1 MAVKQFYHDID
12 LLNVGQ
18 LVGAR
23 LQNVTSAQQSTLVG
37 TLSVA
42 NKGLQIYN
50 TELKRVFVYDGS
62 AFVQQ
67 EVTIDGDIMFKGVI
81 ANPSAPALE
90 MVVGYQYA
98 VGANGTLVQAGVTFV
113 PSATVNAGDQV
124 LVVSATEAYVVNR
137 NIDDAR
143 IDNIEA
149 KNVEQDNRLTSVEGR
164 ATALEGRADANDIKN
179 IEQDGRLTSIEA
191 KNVEQDS
198 RLTAVESK
206 NVEQD
211 SRLTAVEAATVY
223 THFATVDLVAGV
235 AKTVTHG
242 IGLTNKD
249 AFTVRTA
256 LGGSDISVDVDSVD
270 ANSITL
276 TSLVNLTGVSVMIVG
291 K

>member
-23 LQNVTSAQQSTLVG
+23 LQNVTSAQQSTLAG

-98 VGANGTLVQAGVTFV
+98 VGANGTLAQAGVTFV
-113 PSATVNAGDQV
+113 PSAIVNAGDQV
-124 LVVSATEAYVVNR
+124 LVVSATEAYVINR

-179 IEQDGRLTSIEA
+179 IEQDGRLTAVEGRATAIEA
-191 KNVEQDS
+191 KNVEQDG
-198 RLTAVESK
+198 RL
-206 NVEQD
+206 D
-211 SRLTAVEAATVY
+211 AVEAATVY

-249 AFTVRTA
+249 AFTIRTA

>member
-23 LQNVTSAQQSTLVG
+23 LQNITSAQQSTLAG

-62 AFVQQ
+62 TFVQQ
-67 EVTIDGDIMFKGVI
+67 EVTIDGGIVFKGVI

-90 MVVGYQYA
+90 MVVGYQYSI
-98 VGANGTLVQAGVTFV
+98 GANGTLAQSGVTFV

-124 LVVSATEAYVVNR
+124 LVVSATEAYVINR

-149 KNVEQDNRLTSVEGR
+149 
-164 ATALEGRADANDIKN
+164 
-179 IEQDGRLTSIEA
+179 
-191 KNVEQDS
+191 
-198 RLTAVESK
+198 K

-249 AFTVRTA
+249 AFTIRTA

>member
-50 TELKRVFVYDGS
+50 TDLKRVFVYDGS
-62 AFVQQ
+62 TFVQQ
-67 EVTIDGDIMFKGVI
+67 EVAIDGDIVFKGVI

-149 KNVEQDNRLTSVEGR
+149 KNVEQDNRLDV
-164 ATALEGRADANDIKN
+164 
-179 IEQDGRLTSIEA
+179 
-191 KNVEQDS
+191 
-198 RLTAVESK
+198 
-206 NVEQD
+206 
-211 SRLTAVEAATVY
+211 VEAATVY

-249 AFTVRTA
+249 AFTIRTA

>member
-23 LQNVTSAQQSTLVG
+23 LQNVTSAQQSTLAG

-98 VGANGTLVQAGVTFV
+98 VGANGTLAQAGVTFI
-113 PSATVNAGDQV
+113 PSATVHAGDQV
-124 LVVSATEAYVVNR
+124 LVVSATEAYVINR

-143 IDNIEA
+143 IDN
-149 KNVEQDNRLTSVEGR
+149 
-164 ATALEGRADANDIKN
+164 
-179 IEQDGRLTSIEA
+179 IEA

-223 THFATVDLVAGV
+223 THFVTVNLVAGV

-249 AFTVRTA
+249 AFTIRTA
-256 LGGSDISVDVDSVD
+256 LGGSDISVDVDSID

>member
-23 LQNVTSAQQSTLVG
+23 LQNVTSAQQSTLAG

-98 VGANGTLVQAGVTFV
+98 VGANGTLVQAGVTFI
-113 PSATVNAGDQV
+113 PSAIVHAGDQV
-124 LVVSATEAYVVNR
+124 LVVSATKAYVINR

-149 KNVEQDNRLTSVEGR
+149 KNVEQDNRLDV
-164 ATALEGRADANDIKN
+164 
-179 IEQDGRLTSIEA
+179 
-191 KNVEQDS
+191 
-198 RLTAVESK
+198 
-206 NVEQD
+206 
-211 SRLTAVEAATVY
+211 VEAATVY

-249 AFTVRTA
+249 AFTIRTA

>member
-23 LQNVTSAQQSTLVG
+23 LQNVTSAQQSTLAG

-124 LVVSATEAYVVNR
+124 LVVSATEAYVINR

-149 KNVEQDNRLTSVEGR
+149 KNVEQDNRLDV
-164 ATALEGRADANDIKN
+164 
-179 IEQDGRLTSIEA
+179 
-191 KNVEQDS
+191 
-198 RLTAVESK
+198 
-206 NVEQD
+206 
-211 SRLTAVEAATVY
+211 VEAATVY